1 MGATSNDISVGHADY
16 SEKGKNDSENT
27 DNSET
32 LSVLPLKL
40 TTHAFS
46 NSFPLL

>member
-1 MGATSNDISVGHADY
+1 MGAPSDDISVGHADS

-27 DNSET
+27 DISAA

-46 NSFPLL
+46 KSFPLL